1 MDFALSS
8 EHLAIKDTVRK
19 FLGKECPPET
29 IRALDERDE
38 FPEAILEKMK
48 PLGLSGLTI
57 EEKHGGSGVDILGA
71 ILVVEELSAR
81 FPALAWIYVMSA
93 FYGGVNVGRNG
104 SEGQKER
111 FLPGL
116 AGGDILFSYALT
128 EPDAGSDAA
137 SARTALTRSGGG
149 FRLNGTKTLITGAD
163 RADYILV
170 LARSDK
176 DLPKHEGLT
185 MVIVDRRRKGVG
197 VRKLAKLGYKTSSAC
212 EVVFEDVE
220 ISGDDVLG
228 GEECLNKGWA
238 QLLSSLDVEHLEIAA
253 CSVGLAQGA
262 FDEAMKYAKERKQ
275 FGEPICRFQ
284 AIQHMFADMA
294 TGIQTA
300 RLLLYYT
307 TWMMERNKPCG
318 MESAMAKYYASEV
331 AKQVSLQGMQIF
343 GGYGYTMEYPIQRYV
358 RDALVLPIGGG
369 TSQILKNIIA
379 GRLGLT
385 K

>member
-1 MDFALSS
+1 MDFAFCS
-8 EHLAIKDTVRK
+8 EHEALRESLRK
-19 FLGKECPPET
+19 FLRKECPPET
-29 IRALDERDE
+29 VRALDEKDE
-38 FPEAILEKMK
+38 FPAGILEKMK

-57 EEKHGGSGVDILGA
+57 DEKYGGSGVDILGA
-71 ILVVEELSAR
+71 ILVVEELSVR

-104 SEGQKER
+104 SEEQKER

-137 SARTALTRSGGG
+137 SARTALTRSGESY
-149 FRLNGTKTLITGAD
+149 RLNGTKTLITGAD

-176 DLPKHEGLT
+176 NLPKHKGLT
-185 MVIVDRRRKGVG
+185 MVIVDRRQEGVG
-197 VRKLAKLGYKTSSAC
+197 VRKLAKLGYKGSSTC

-220 ISGDDVLG
+220 VSAGDVLG
-228 GEECLNKGWA
+228 GEECMNKGWA
-238 QLLSSLDVEHLEIAA
+238 QLLSTLDVEHLEVAA
-253 CSVGLAQGA
+253 CSVGVAQGA
-262 FDEAMKYAKERKQ
+262 FDEAMRYAKEREQ
-275 FGEPICRFQ
+275 FGQPIGRFQ
-284 AIQHMFADMA
+284 SIQHMFAEMA

-307 TWMMERNKPCG
+307 TWMMEQKKPCAL
-318 MESAMAKYYASEV
+318 ESAMAKYHASEV
-331 AKQVSLQGMQIF
+331 AKQVSLSALQIF

-358 RDALVLPIGGG
+358 RDSLVLPIGGG

-379 GRLGLT
+379 GKLGL

>member
-8 EHLAIKDTVRK
+8 EHQALKETVRR

-29 IRALDERDE
+29 VRGLDERDE
-38 FPEAILEKMK
+38 FPAGILEKMK

-57 EEKHGGSGVDILGA
+57 DEKHGGSGVDILGA

-104 SEGQKER
+104 SGKQKDR
-111 FLPGL
+111 FLPAL
-116 AGGDILFSYALT
+116 AAGDILFSYALT
-128 EPDAGSDAA
+128 EPDSGSDAA
-137 SARTALTRSGGG
+137 SARTALTRSGEGY
-149 FRLNGTKTLITGAD
+149 RLNGTKTLITGAD
-163 RADYILV
+163 RADFILV

-176 DLPKHEGLT
+176 GLPKHKGLS
-185 MVIVDRRRKGVG
+185 MVIVDRRQEGVE
-197 VRKLAKLGYKTSSAC
+197 VRKLAKLGYKGSSAC

-220 ISGDDVLG
+220 LSADDVLG

-238 QLLSSLDVEHLEIAA
+238 QLLSTLDVEHLEVAA

-262 FDEAMKYAKERKQ
+262 FDEAMKYARDRKQ
-275 FGEPICRFQ
+275 FGEPIGHFQ
-284 AIQHMFADMA
+284 AIQHMFAEMA

-307 TWMMERNKPCG
+307 TWMMERNTPCG

-358 RDALVLPIGGG
+358 RDSLVLPIGGG
-369 TSQILKNIIA
+369 TTQILKNIIA